1 MRAGL
6 CWLSSEPSVAGS
18 LDRLVEYAE
27 VKHQTER
34 WHLIDLLQHSVD
46 LFMTEPARLRKL
58 VNPIERCRKIRGRF
72 VLHSTP
78 RDRPRASTASSSKC
92 SESLIASRIM
102 RSFSR
107 PN

>member
-6 CWLSSEPSVAGS
+6 TAGLSSEPSVAGS

-27 VKHQTER
+27 VKHQTVR

-58 VNPIERCRKIRGRF
+58 VNPIERCRKSAVASYF
-72 VLHSTP
+72 TLHAA
-78 RDRPRASTASSSKC
+78 R
-92 SESLIASRIM
+92 
-102 RSFSR
+102 
-107 PN
+107 

>member
-6 CWLSSEPSVAGS
+6 TAGLSSEPSVAGS
-18 LDRLVEYAE
+18 LDRLVENAE
-27 VKHQTER
+27 VKHQTVR

-72 VLHSTP
+72 VLRTP
-78 RDRPRASTASSSKC
+78 RREIDLTCEHGFIIKM
-92 SESLIASRIM
+92 L
-102 RSFSR
+102 
-107 PN
+107 